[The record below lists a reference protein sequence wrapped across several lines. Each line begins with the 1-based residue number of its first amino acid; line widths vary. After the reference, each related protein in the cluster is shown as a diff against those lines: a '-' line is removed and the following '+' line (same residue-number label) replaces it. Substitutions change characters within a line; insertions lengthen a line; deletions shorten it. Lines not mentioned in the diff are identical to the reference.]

1 MRWREVFKFL
11 SGAAFAG
18 AIANLYLWVV
28 DASLPFLGYT
38 ITPGVFGIRAVVSA
52 AICLV
57 CFYLGWLRK

>member
-18 AIANLYLWVV
+18 AIANLYLWAV

-38 ITPGVFGIRAVVSA
+38 ITPGVFGLRGLVSVFLCA
-52 AICLV
+52 FF
-57 CFYLGWLRK
+57 FYLGWRRK